1 MKTLTASTH
10 RKFLSLILAFKD
22 TNDIAAAQRESKL
35 TANQAEDLKF
45 AGLITGKMHYNN
57 QNKATFVIWG
67 IN

>member
-1 MKTLTASTH
+1 
-10 RKFLSLILAFKD
+10 LAFKE

-45 AGLITGKMHYNN
+45 AGLITGKMRYNN